1 MLLSCSFKKH
11 YKFGM
16 HVFGAM
22 LQSETPAELGGILR
36 NVAVLCST
44 AYENKARESFNFLNA
59 VISNRQGIHEV
70 LMEKVSFS

>member
-1 MLLSCSFKKH
+1 
-11 YKFGM
+11 M

-22 LQSETPAELGGILR
+22 LQSETPTELGAILH
-36 NVAVLCST
+36 NVTVLCRT

-70 LMEKVSFS
+70 LMEKVSFSQGFKIIFLRLNYL

>member
-1 MLLSCSFKKH
+1 MFLSCSFKKH
-11 YKFGM
+11 YNFGM

-22 LQSETPAELGGILR
+22 LQSETPAELGAISH

-59 VISNRQGIHEV
+59 VISNQDIDEV
-70 LMEKVSFS
+70 LMENVSFS